1 MSSVG
6 AAHTWPEG
14 DKMLH
19 RFISVMILSTV
30 EELAVPTS
38 AYPSTSGSRGVAL
51 QSGNKLI
58 VCGKR
63 LTARH

>member
-6 AAHTWPEG
+6 AAQTRREG
-14 DKMLH
+14 DKMLQ

-38 AYPSTSGSRGVAL
+38 AYPSTSSRRRVAV
-51 QSGNKLI
+51 QFRN
-58 VCGKR
+58 
-63 LTARH
+63 